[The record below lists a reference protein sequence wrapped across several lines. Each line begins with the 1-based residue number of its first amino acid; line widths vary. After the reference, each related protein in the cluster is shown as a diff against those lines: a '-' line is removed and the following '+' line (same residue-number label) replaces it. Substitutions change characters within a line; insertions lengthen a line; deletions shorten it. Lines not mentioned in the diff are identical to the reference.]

1 MVDCGTA
8 GVWDRGIKSCK
19 INDFV
24 SSIEFV
30 NILVANS
37 NHY

>member
-8 GVWDRGIKSCK
+8 GVCRGIKSCK

-24 SSIEFV
+24 SNIEFV